1 MRGSLGP
8 LPVKVLVAVGG
19 TIVAAALIAAAFLF
33 RPAAATQTPADV
45 ATPAPYAHFPLPPRG
60 AIVFSRQLGSD
71 ALALGVVP
79 RNGQLLLQV
88 SVLGRQGNGVS
99 GLAVTLH
106 ADGSAR
112 TATPCGPGCYR
123 ATFAVTGRPT
133 GVRVDVRGGG
143 EAARWQVALPAA
155 WPAPDARALLARA
168 GRVWRALHSLSFRE
182 QLASDT
188 RHETRSTW
196 QIQAPN
202 RVAYQ
207 VKGGWSGIIVGA
219 RRWDRT
225 PQGGGWVESPQTPLT
240 QPVPGWVA
248 VTDAHVLGTATVAGK
263 PVWLA
268 SF

>member
-33 RPAAATQTPADV
+33 RPAAATQT
-45 ATPAPYAHFPLPPRG
+45 
-60 AIVFSRQLGSD
+60 
-71 ALALGVVP
+71 
-79 RNGQLLLQV
+79 
-88 SVLGRQGNGVS
+88 
-99 GLAVTLH
+99 
-106 ADGSAR
+106 
-112 TATPCGPGCYR
+112 
-123 ATFAVTGRPT
+123 
-133 GVRVDVRGGG
+133 
-143 EAARWQVALPAA
+143 PAA

-225 PQGGGWVESPQTPLT
+225 PQGGGWVESP
-240 QPVPGWVA
+240 
-248 VTDAHVLGTATVAGK
+248 
-263 PVWLA
+263 
-268 SF
+268 